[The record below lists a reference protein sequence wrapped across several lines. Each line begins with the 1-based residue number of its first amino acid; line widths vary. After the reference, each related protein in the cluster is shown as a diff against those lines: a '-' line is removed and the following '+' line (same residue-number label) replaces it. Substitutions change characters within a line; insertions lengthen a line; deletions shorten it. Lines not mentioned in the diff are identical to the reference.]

1 MTVDVVKNMGAS
13 VRQRLLNYAKAE
25 DRPFAEVL
33 QYYSMERF
41 LYRLS
46 VSSHVETFTLKG
58 ALLLTAWQAP
68 ISRPTMDIDLLGRTD
83 NAVDTI
89 VTVMREISQTAVA
102 DDGIVFDPG
111 SFAGETI
118 REDADYAGVRIE
130 FTGRVDSA
138 RVHMQIDIGFGDVMT
153 PGPERLTYPTILDFP
168 APTLSGYSRETVV
181 AEKLQALVQLR
192 MLNTRMKDYFDLWLL
207 ARQPELNKEVLAT
220 AIKRT
225 FANRGMEIDKAPIG
239 LSRAFGDDPAKQK
252 QWSAFLKRARLTEAP
267 TSLSEVVEELHKF
280 FRTILSQL

>member
-1 MTVDVVKNMGAS
+1 MGAS

-33 QYYSMERF
+33 QYYVMERF

-102 DDGIVFDPG
+102 DDGIVFDSG

-118 REDADYAGVRIE
+118 REDADYAGVRTE
-130 FTGRVDSA
+130 FIGRVDSA
-138 RVHMQIDIGFGDVMT
+138 CVHMQIDIGFGDVMT
-153 PGPERLTYPTILDFP
+153 PGPEQLIYPTILDFP

-192 MLNTRMKDYFDLWLL
+192 LLNTRMKDYFDLWLL
-207 ARQPELNKEVLAT
+207 TRQPELNRKVLVT

-225 FANRGMEIDKAPIG
+225 FANRGMKIDKAPIG
-239 LSRAFGDDPAKQK
+239 LSPAFGDDPAKQK

-280 FRTILSQL
+280 FATILSLLSNTR